1 MHIANAK
8 RIALQSRTTMQ
19 SKLIVAT
26 ALSSI
31 AATAH
36 AGFLSVLPE
45 PATVTLIFVA
55 LAAVGL
61 AVFRKRPAP
70 AEDASES

>member
-1 MHIANAK
+1 
-8 RIALQSRTTMQ
+8 MQ

-26 ALSSI
+26 ALSSV
-31 AATAH
+31 AATAQ

-45 PATVTLIFVA
+45 PATVTLIFVG

-61 AVFRKRPAP
+61 AVFRKRPGP
-70 AEDASES
+70 VEESSES